1 MRWGVAWSF
10 LPDVA
15 VKVCYEILYIDTG
28 VSTTVHQLPH
38 VKFRKKPQFC
48 GFERPTELFL
58 GVRKGKACFV
68 KECYV
73 SSKDGL
79 LFRTY
84 LRLKFILA

>member
-28 VSTTVHQLPH
+28 ASTTVHQLPI
-38 VKFRKKPQFC
+38 FC
-48 GFERPTELFL
+48 GWERAAELFL
-58 GVRKGKACFV
+58 GVRRGKACFV

-79 LFRTY
+79 PFRTY